1 MQNSMANSNTTYY
14 NELDDLYRQ
23 FERTNNEAAVTKNCY
38 ENLQESIA
46 HI

>member
-23 FERTNNEAAVTKNCY
+23 FERTNNEASKSPKIATKTFKK
-38 ENLQESIA
+38 A
-46 HI
+46 